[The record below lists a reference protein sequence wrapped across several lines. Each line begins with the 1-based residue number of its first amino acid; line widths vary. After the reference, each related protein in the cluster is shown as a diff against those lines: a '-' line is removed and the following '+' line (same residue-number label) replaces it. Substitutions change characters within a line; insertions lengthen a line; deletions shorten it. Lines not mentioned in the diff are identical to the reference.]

1 MDPLPQDALPLIAL
15 AFVLGAKHGLDAD
28 HLVAIDGLTRFN
40 AAERPGLARWCGVLF
55 SLGHGAVVV
64 GIALVVGLAAERWIV
79 PAWLEAAGAWLSIA
93 VLAALGVLNL
103 AAVLGTPA
111 ETVVRPVGLRA
122 GWFSRLMRTSSPPA
136 IMLVGVLFAI
146 SFDTISQAALFA
158 MSTSQVSSALVGV
171 GAAAA
176 FMVGMIAADGLNGV
190 WVASLL
196 QKADRRARIASRV
209 MGLAVAALSLGVAAL
224 GAARLLRAD
233 LDARLEGSELSIGL
247 AVIAAVAASFVLALA
262 LSRPASRKAVSQP
275 SA

>member
-1 MDPLPQDALPLIAL
+1 
-15 AFVLGAKHGLDAD
+15 
-28 HLVAIDGLTRFN
+28 
-40 AAERPGLARWCGVLF
+40 
-55 SLGHGAVVV
+55 
-64 GIALVVGLAAERWIV
+64 
-79 PAWLEAAGAWLSIA
+79 
-93 VLAALGVLNL
+93 
-103 AAVLGTPA
+103 
-111 ETVVRPVGLRA
+111 
-122 GWFSRLMRTSSPPA
+122 
-136 IMLVGVLFAI
+136 MLVGVLFAI

-262 LSRPASRKAVSQP
+262 LSRPASRKAASQP